1 MDKVPIL
8 LRQGLLMSEFPLLL
22 VNRPPLPKILHSYPQ
37 IGLNGT
43 RISEKNVVSPEL
55 YKRDMPWEGSR
66 VISKANAVGG
76 LRVRP
81 AVRENG

>member
-1 MDKVPIL
+1 MDRVPIL

-22 VNRPPLPKILHSYPQ
+22 VNRPPLPKILQSYPQ

-43 RISEKNVVSPEL
+43 HISEKNVGSPQL
-55 YKRDMPWEGSR
+55 YKRDMPWEESR
-66 VISKANAVGG
+66 VVCKANAVGD